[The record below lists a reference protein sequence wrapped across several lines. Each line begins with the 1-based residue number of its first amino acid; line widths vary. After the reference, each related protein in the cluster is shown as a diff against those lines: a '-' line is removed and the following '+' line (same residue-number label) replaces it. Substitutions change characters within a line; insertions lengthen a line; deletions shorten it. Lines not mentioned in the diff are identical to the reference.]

1 MPAIN
6 RPVMVK
12 SLLVQL
18 LGVAVLGLA
27 TGLALPHSFF
37 ASWGWLVGPA
47 AWMLAAAFTARV
59 VRLPYR
65 PALIGAVIA
74 GVSSAI
80 ATIVGLHWLG
90 ALLAVAVFGL
100 WCGALGARIVT
111 SG

>member
-18 LGVAVLGLA
+18 LGV
-27 TGLALPHSFF
+27 
-37 ASWGWLVGPA
+37 
-47 AWMLAAAFTARV
+47 
-59 VRLPYR
+59 
-65 PALIGAVIA
+65 
-74 GVSSAI
+74 VSSAI